1 SLAPQKRGRRP
12 DFGNRYKSLLYIDDF
27 LRVFHGLTCG
37 TLHRIS
43 LVLRCFAL
51 NRLRADTF
59 HSISPPGKLK
69 TAAYNPDYLATALQL
84 RKI

>member
-1 SLAPQKRGRRP
+1 
-12 DFGNRYKSLLYIDDF
+12 LLYIDDF
-27 LRVFHGLTCG
+27 LRIFHAFACG

-43 LVLRCFAL
+43 LVLRCLAL
-51 NRLRADTF
+51 NRLRADTSR
-59 HSISPPGKLK
+59 SISPPGKLK